1 MFDAVTGERGGVRG
15 PFPWL
20 LYSPVLCGRHLD
32 VGTFLRS
39 SSQVAADTR
48 ELAIIA
54 TAREKDCPY
63 VWAAHAPAAR
73 KAGVGDAA
81 VTTVRDRSELTSLTE
96 AERDV
101 IDYVRQLHR
110 TKAVPQPLFD
120 RLHQRHGVT
129 WLVELTCL
137 IGHYGIV
144 SGVLNAVKVAPAP
157 GAEPLPPA

>member
-39 SSQVAADTR
+39 SSQVAANAR

-73 KAGVGDAA
+73 KAGASDASIA
-81 VTTVRDRSELTSLTE
+81 TVRDREDMADLPST
-96 AERDV
+96 ERDIV
-101 IDYVRQLHR
+101 DYVRQLLR
-110 TKAVPQPLFD
+110 ESRVTQPLFD
-120 RLHQRHGVT
+120 RLRARYGVT
-129 WLVELTCL
+129 WLVEITCL

-144 SGVLNAVKVAPAP
+144 SAILNAVEVAPAP
-157 GAEPLPPA
+157 GAEQLPLA